1 MKEKLLK
8 LLDNAY
14 APYSNYKVAAIV
26 VMNDGTEFEGVNI
39 ENASYGGTICA
50 ERNAINAA
58 VTKGY
63 RKGDFKAIYL
73 MVGSDEMAFPC
84 LICRQSMVEF
94 FNMDAD
100 LYLFSKSK
108 EDHYKMSDIIV
119 HAFSSEDLKWNQD
132 LLV

>member
-26 VMNDGTEFEGVNI
+26 LMNDGSEFEGVNI

-73 MVGSDEMAFPC
+73 MVGSGEIAFPC
-84 LICRQSMVEF
+84 LICRQSIVEF
-94 FNMDAD
+94 FDMDAD
-100 LYLFSKSK
+100 LYLFAENK
-108 EDHYKMSDIIV
+108 EEHYKMSDIIV
-119 HAFSSEDLKWNQD
+119 HAFSSEDLK
-132 LLV
+132 